1 MRPSREHLEADKL
14 SAPEIN
20 QWLKV
25 RHDLVILERFS
36 QLLSKISRHTT
47 P

>member
-1 MRPSREHLEADKL
+1 MSPSREHLEADKF

-25 RHDLVILERFS
+25 RHDLVILEGFP
-36 QLLSKISRHTT
+36 QLLSKVSCHHT